1 MLDYRHFYASLN
13 LENTDL
19 DRRQLLGLDPKR
31 VYRLPPARRGQRSCG
46 RR

>member
-19 DRRQLLGLDPKR
+19 GRRQLLGLDPKR
-31 VYRLPPARRGQRSCG
+31 VYRLPAKCREQRSSG